1 MKYSKTLLL
10 LTTFMS
16 VCQISCQGKA
26 EDWPDKE
33 KTDQT
38 DQTTESELTKT
49 CRKMREQIT
58 ATNSAVSSISATNS
72 NAEKYMNMMKDDG
85 YFSDINYKDKTYGRF
100 Y

>member
-33 KTDQT
+33 KTDQP
-38 DQTTESELTKT
+38 
-49 CRKMREQIT
+49 
-58 ATNSAVSSISATNS
+58 
-72 NAEKYMNMMKDDG
+72 
-85 YFSDINYKDKTYGRF
+85 
-100 Y
+100 